1 MTTYALDASAILRY
15 LDNEAGADR
24 VEEIISGHLK
34 GTGKAAVLTVHWGE
48 IAGCIYKNYGS
59 NMLAVVMSRL
69 AGFNFELISISAD
82 RAVRAAVLKA
92 DKKIPYIDAFGI
104 EFAAS
109 SSDHVFVTADFD
121 LKAGE
126 EEARIEF
133 LPRK

>member
-24 VEEIISGHLK
+24 VEEIIAGHLEGSRK
-34 GTGKAAVLTVHWGE
+34 VAVLAIHWGE
-48 IAGCIYKNYGS
+48 IAGCIYKHYGS
-59 NMLAVVMSRL
+59 NMLVLVMSRL
-69 AGFNFELISISAD
+69 AVFHFELIPISAD

-92 DKKIPYIDAFGI
+92 DKKIPYVDAFGV

-109 SSDHVFVTADFD
+109 SADHVFVTADFD
-121 LKAGE
+121 LKAAN
-126 EEARIEF
+126 EARIEF

>member
-24 VEEIISGHLK
+24 VEEIIAGHLK
-34 GTGKAAVLTVHWGE
+34 RTGKVAVLTIHWGE
-48 IAGCIYKNYGS
+48 IAGCVDKHHGS
-59 NMLAVVMSRL
+59 NMLAIVMSRL
-69 AGFNFELISISAD
+69 ASFHFDLIPISAD

-92 DKKIPYIDAFGI
+92 DKKIPYVDAFGV

-109 SSDHVFVTADFD
+109 SPDHVFVTADFD
-121 LKAGE
+121 LNAGDG
-126 EEARIEF
+126 EARIEF